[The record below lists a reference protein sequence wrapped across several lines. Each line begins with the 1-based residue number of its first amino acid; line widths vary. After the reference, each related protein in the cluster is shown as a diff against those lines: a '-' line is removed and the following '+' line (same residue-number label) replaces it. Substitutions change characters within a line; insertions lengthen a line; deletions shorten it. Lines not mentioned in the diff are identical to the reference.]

1 MISAQLHA
9 KFAGSASVSVRSSIS
24 LTGKPGKPRP
34 RLCIRTKR
42 LGLDLSGQL
51 RRANRYL
58 IACGRRSLVLLLS
71 SYNVRST
78 AARCDIPAAYVEVD
92 TITLLMI
99 FCCRHNL
106 VCFRRVNDGPAGRGC
121 DRRSTRARNLT
132 LLRSFCQDSRP
143 ASLRRQSVMLVDA
156 ILKSAEA
163 KHITSSPHAYPPLHP
178 GPTICV

>member
-1 MISAQLHA
+1 VLQYFSKVLASAPCWLSPFCSFSSGKIHRISFPHPM
-9 KFAGSASVSVRSSIS
+9 FSIGLIQQAFHFTRS
-24 LTGKPGKPRP
+24 LTMYEVMVLDGLTRNTA
-34 RLCIRTKR
+34 RIRR
-42 LGLDLSGQL
+42 SGPEFE
-51 RRANRYL
+51 A
-58 IACGRRSLVLLLS
+58 GRRSLVLLLS

-143 ASLRRQSVMLVDA
+143 ASLRR
-156 ILKSAEA
+156 
-163 KHITSSPHAYPPLHP
+163 
-178 GPTICV
+178 